1 MAQHSGFFNAIKV
14 DGIADRRYNA
24 NDYSDNLAA
33 VIGNGVLRSIND
45 DLKVTTSGMTVTVG
59 AGRAWINGH
68 YYHNDSPVTFT
79 APTAPTGGSRHD
91 RVVLRL
97 NTDISARKI
106 ELVYVQGTASN
117 TPTKPNPVREGGVY
131 DLVLADVF
139 VGTNA
144 TSVGVTDTRGNGTV
158 CGWVYSVVGDG
169 AFFASIENS
178 FNEWFAEKKD
188 TLSSVTLFK
197 RYDWRTVLDA
207 QAKTVSFNIP
217 QYDEGTCILEVFV
230 NGVLDVDGVDYT
242 RSGSTITFT
251 NNLVAGTEIFVRVY
265 KSIDGTGILS
275 AADEIT
281 ELQNQ
286 VAALQAEK
294 AVDYLCNGVDDN
306 VKLSQIAQAWL
317 DGGTDNAHK
326 TIRVYGTFGASA
338 AHSGNGSELNPYRW
352 INVGSETEKERRITF
367 DFSNCGVIE
376 IPVVNGKFND
386 IFGGKNAHIIGAHVK
401 ALSSSQETNVRVFG
415 SVDGDVFAEHCY
427 FNIFAAKNCI
437 ISRTG
442 TFTDCRGIMTSLDTD
457 SYCFTPTQHGLLR
470 IVGGEYMAY
479 TGISSGKS
487 AIVGQTAAKTITILD
502 RVNAPTVAVSGYY
515 QTHAIYQGAGAG
527 VLNCRDLI
535 SALTVTTASGIS
547 TVSGT
552 VEISRATS

>member
-1 MAQHSGFFNAIKV
+1 MAQHSGFFNALNV
-14 DGIADRRYNA
+14 NGVYDRKYNA
-24 NDYSDNLAA
+24 NDYCDNLAV

-45 DLKVTTSGMTVTVG
+45 DLKVTASGMSVTVSD
-59 AGRAWINGH
+59 GRAWINGR
-68 YYHNDSPVTFT
+68 YYYNDAPITF
-79 APTAPTGGSRHD
+79 ASVTAPTGGSRYD
-91 RVVLRL
+91 RVMLRL
-97 NTDISARKI
+97 NTELSGRKI
-106 ELVYVQGTASN
+106 ELMYVQGTAAN
-117 TPTKPNPVREGGVY
+117 TPTKPAPVRDGNIY
-131 DLVLADVF
+131 DIVLADIF

-144 TSVGVTDTRGNGTV
+144 TSVVVTDTRADAEL
-158 CGWVYSVVGDG
+158 CGWVYSTSGDNS
-169 AFFASIENS
+169 FFTSLDKS
-178 FNEWFAEKKD
+178 FNEWFAGARN

-207 QAKTVSFNIP
+207 VTKNVQFVIP
-217 QYDEGTCILEVFV
+217 QFDEETCILEVFV

-242 RSGSTITFT
+242 RNGSMLTFSST
-251 NNLVAGTEIFVRVY
+251 LIAGTEIIVRLY

-275 AADEIT
+275 VADEIT

-286 VAALQAEK
+286 VAAMNKSTE
-294 AVDYLCNGVDDN
+294 YEYICNGVDDN
-306 VKLSQIAQAWL
+306 VKLSEIAQAWL

-338 AHSGNGSELNPYRW
+338 AHSGNGSELSPYRW

-376 IPVVNGKFND
+376 IPIVDGKLNY
-386 IFGGKNAHIIGAHVK
+386 IFGGKNAHIIGAQVK
-401 ALSSSQETNVRVFG
+401 AFSSAQETNVRVFE
-415 SVDGDVFAEHCY
+415 SADGDVFAEHCY

-442 TFTDCRGIMTSLDTD
+442 TFTDCRGIVTSLDTD
-457 SYCFTPTQHGLLR
+457 SYCFTPTRYGLLR
-470 IVGGEYMAY
+470 IVGGEYRAY
-479 TGISSGKS
+479 TGVSSGKS
-487 AIVGQTAAKTITILD
+487 AIVGQTAANTITILD
-502 RVNAPTVAVSGYY
+502 RVNAPTVAISGYY

-535 SALTVTTASGIS
+535 SALTVATASGIS

-552 VEISRATS
+552 IEISRATS

>member
-1 MAQHSGFFNAIKV
+1 MAQHSGFFNALKV

-24 NDYSDNLAA
+24 NDYCDNLAA

-79 APTAPTGGSRHD
+79 APTAPTGGSRYD
-91 RVVLRL
+91 RIVLRL

-106 ELVYVQGTASN
+106 ELVYVQGTAAN

-131 DLVLADVF
+131 DLVIADIF

-197 RYDWRTVLDA
+197 RYDWRTVIEA
-207 QAKTVSFNIP
+207 QAKTVSFNMP
-217 QYDEGTCILEVFV
+217 QYDEGTCIVEVFV
-230 NGVLDVDGVDYT
+230 NGVLDVEGVDYT
-242 RSGSTITFT
+242 RSGSTITFA
-251 NNLVAGTEIFVRVY
+251 NNLVAGTEILVRVY

-275 AADEIT
+275 VADEIT

-338 AHSGNGSELNPYRW
+338 AHSGDGSELNPYRW

-376 IPVVNGKFND
+376 IPIVGGKFND

-401 ALSSSQETNVRVFG
+401 VFSTSQDTNVRVFE
-415 SVDGDVFAEHCY
+415 SDDGDVFAEHCY

-442 TFTDCRGIMTSLDTD
+442 TFTDCRGIVTSLDTD
-457 SYCFTPTQHGLLR
+457 SYCFTPTRHGLLR

-479 TGISSGKS
+479 TGVSSGKS

-502 RVNAPTVAVSGYY
+502 RVNAPTVAISGYY

-527 VLNCRDLI
+527 ILNCRDLI

-552 VEISRATS
+552 VEISRATN

>member
-1 MAQHSGFFNAIKV
+1 MAQHSGFFNALKV

-24 NDYSDNLAA
+24 NDYCDNLAV
-33 VIGNGVLRSIND
+33 VIGSGVLRSIND

-59 AGRAWINGH
+59 AGRAWINGR

-79 APTAPTGGSRHD
+79 APTAPTGGSRYD

-106 ELVYVQGTASN
+106 DLVYVQGTASN
-117 TPTKPNPVREGGVY
+117 TPTKPNPVREGSVY
-131 DLVLADVF
+131 DLVLADIF

-144 TSVGVTDTRGNGTV
+144 TSVGVTDTRSNGTV

-169 AFFASIENS
+169 AFFASIDNS

-230 NGVLDVDGVDYT
+230 NGVLDVEGVDYT

-275 AADEIT
+275 VADEIT

-326 TIRVYGTFGASA
+326 TIRVFGTFGATA

-352 INVGSETEKERRITF
+352 INVCSETGKERRITF

-376 IPVVNGKFND
+376 IPIVGGKFND

-401 ALSSSQETNVRVFG
+401 AFSSAQETNVRVFE
-415 SVDGDVFAEHCY
+415 SADGDVFAEHCY

-442 TFTDCRGIMTSLDTD
+442 TFTDCRGIVTSLDTD
-457 SYCFTPTQHGLLR
+457 SYCFTPTRYGLLR
-470 IVGGEYMAY
+470 IVGGEYRAY

-487 AIVGQTAAKTITILD
+487 AIVGQTKAGTITILD
-502 RVNAPTVAVSGYY
+502 RVNAPTVAISGYY
-515 QTHAIYQGAGAG
+515 QTHAIYQAAGAG

-535 SALTVTTASGIS
+535 SALTVTTASVSS